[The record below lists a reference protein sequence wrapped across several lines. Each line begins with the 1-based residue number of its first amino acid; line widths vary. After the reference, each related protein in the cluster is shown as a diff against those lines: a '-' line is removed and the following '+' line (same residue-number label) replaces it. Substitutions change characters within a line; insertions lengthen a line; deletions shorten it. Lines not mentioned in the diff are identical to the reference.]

1 MFLSFILAII
11 QLLLIVI
18 IVFQEYHRKSIGVF
32 LWAML
37 LILFGIM
44 HFSTVI
50 SNYHDYPMW
59 VYNHASLFVIL
70 FCLFY
75 MVTRKILIPSSKALC
90 ISFDDWSKDN
100 YQFITSLQK
109 RVCQN
114 RICEHILFSNFAHN
128 LHKHLLAFYN
138 ILNLINHKTS
148 VREFNSTKQRF
159 KIWTVE
165 Y

>member
-1 MFLSFILAII
+1 MFLSFILAIT
-11 QLLLIVI
+11 QFLLITI
-18 IVFQEYHRKSIGVF
+18 IVFQEYRRKSIGVF

-44 HFSTVI
+44 HLSTVVA
-50 SNYHDYPMW
+50 NYHDYPMW

-100 YQFITSLQK
+100 LLLLFKRDLSTASFFSYLQVYFIKYMKWRS
-109 RVCQN
+109 
-114 RICEHILFSNFAHN
+114 ILVV
-128 LHKHLLAFYN
+128 Y
-138 ILNLINHKTS
+138 
-148 VREFNSTKQRF
+148 
-159 KIWTVE
+159 
-165 Y
+165 